1 MTTTQPDDK
10 LSHLASLLEKT
21 ELEIVQV
28 ALDLLWDRTS
38 GAWYCAPTETARAA
52 MIAGSLG
59 FAERI
64 CAALGFDVQL
74 EAVGEKVYVTLPEG
88 KSYALEIPKLQST
101 HGELH

>member
-28 ALDLLWDRTS
+28 A
-38 GAWYCAPTETARAA
+38 
-52 MIAGSLG
+52 SLG